1 MSDITFKFE
10 SKINQNK
17 ENIIKKYI
25 YKIEKKKIKEFS
37 ILIFISIRW
46 HITGYYKIFR
56 KEILICFCV
65 IWYRNLF
72 CNSNLRNKLWLVI
85 KLSCNSYYI
94 DPIETI

>member
-46 HITGYYKIFR
+46 HITGYVLQNISKRNI
-56 KEILICFCV
+56 
-65 IWYRNLF
+65 NLF
-72 CNSNLRNKLWLVI
+72 LRNMI
-85 KLSCNSYYI
+85 S
-94 DPIETI
+94 